1 LNTSRVDAAFTGS
14 GFGYPWSISPQ
25 GGMRMV
31 TGHQNVERSM
41 RLILGTAYGERPMRP
56 EFGCAIHDMLFEPG
70 TVDLLSRIQV
80 EVTDSL
86 TRWETRA
93 EILDVKAV
101 FDDDPS
107 RVLITITYQL
117 KGTYDPRNLLVP
129 FYVIPTEVEP

>member
-1 LNTSRVDAAFTGS
+1 MDSAFTGR
-14 GFGYPWSISPQ
+14 GFAFPWELSPQ

-31 TGHQNVERSM
+31 SGYENVERAM

-70 TVDLLSRIQV
+70 TIDLLSRIQV

-86 TRWETRA
+86 NRWEPRIDVIDVIA
-93 EILDVKAV
+93 E
-101 FDDDPS
+101 FDDDPALVNIMV
-107 RVLITITYQL
+107 RYQL
-117 KGTYDPRNLLVP
+117 KGSYDPRNLLVP

>member
-1 LNTSRVDAAFTGS
+1 LTTYRVDAAFTGS
-14 GFGYPWSISPQ
+14 GFSYPWGLSPQ

-31 TGHQNVERSM
+31 SGHENVERSM

-70 TVDLLSRIQV
+70 TIDLLSRIQV

-86 TRWETRA
+86 ARWETRA

-101 FDDDPS
+101 FDDDPT

-117 KGTYDPRNLLVP
+117 RGTYDPRNLLVP

>member
-1 LNTSRVDAAFTGS
+1 MDAAFTGS
-14 GFGYPWSISPQ
+14 GFAYPWGVSPQ

-31 TGHQNVERSM
+31 TGYENVERSM

-70 TVDLLSRIQV
+70 TLDLLSRIQV

>member
-1 LNTSRVDAAFTGS
+1 MDAAFTGA
-14 GFGYPWSISPQ
+14 GFAYPWGLSPQ

-31 TGHQNVERSM
+31 TGYENVERSM

-70 TVDLLSRIQV
+70 TIDLLSRIQV

-86 TRWETRA
+86 SRWETRA

-101 FDDDPS
+101 FDEDPA

-117 KGTYDPRNLLVP
+117 RGTYDPRNLLVP